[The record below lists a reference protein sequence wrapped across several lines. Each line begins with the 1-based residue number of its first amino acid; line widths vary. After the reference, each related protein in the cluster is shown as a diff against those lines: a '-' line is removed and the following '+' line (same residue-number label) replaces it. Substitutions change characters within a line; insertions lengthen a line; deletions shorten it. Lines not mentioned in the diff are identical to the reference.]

1 MFSDDDT
8 TSHIPNDP
16 ADLSVHSV
24 PQGQEQRKTAA
35 EGTADDERRD
45 RTSSLIRP
53 SRRGLFGLLGAGA
66 AGLAL
71 GGVAGKFI
79 HPGGET
85 SPAPMRA
92 TVDFS
97 GPHQAG
103 IITPAQDRLHFAAF
117 TMNSGT
123 TRDDLVSLLRDWSAA
138 ASALSRGEEV
148 GGGMEPSNG
157 LLPPDDTGEATG
169 LGPGNLTL
177 TFGLGRSLFVGP
189 GADVDGA
196 DPYGIRDSL
205 PKQFVPLPKFAFDL
219 LDATQSGGDL
229 CVQAC
234 SDDPQVAV
242 HAIRNLARIA
252 TGRAH
257 LAWSQLGFGRTA
269 STSLAQD
276 TPRNLFG
283 FKDGTANVM
292 SEETSELAEHV
303 WVGNEAPEWLQGGSY
318 LVARK
323 IQMTIETWDRANLT
337 EQERIFGRTK
347 REGAPLTGSE
357 EFDSPD
363 FDAIDRASGTPHI
376 DMDAHV
382 RLAHPVHN
390 GGVRLLRRGYNY
402 VDGSNSLGQMNAGLF
417 FIAFQRDPA
426 AFVRVQ
432 NSLKTDLLN
441 EYIRHIGSGLWAV
454 PRGVGA
460 SGGSAGKGDE
470 FLAQALF
477 E

>member
-1 MFSDDDT
+1 MFSDDVT
-8 TSHIPNDP
+8 TPTPTDP
-16 ADLSVHSV
+16 ADLSVPTA
-24 PQGQEQRKTAA
+24 PQGRQQRNTHS
-35 EGTADDERRD
+35 EGAGDAGRAGQN
-45 RTSSLIRP
+45 SSLVRP

-71 GGVAGKFI
+71 GGVAGNVLQR
-79 HPGGET
+79 GRG
-85 SPAPMRA
+85 SAAAPAQSA
-92 TVDFS
+92 VTFA

-103 IITPAQDRLHFAAF
+103 IVTPAQDRLHFAAF
-117 TMNSGT
+117 TMNTGA
-123 TRDDLVSLLRDWSAA
+123 TRDDLISLLRDWTAA
-138 ASALSRGEEV
+138 ASALARGEEV
-148 GGGMEPSNG
+148 GEGMEPQNA
-157 LLPPDDTGEATG
+157 LLPPDDTGEASG

-177 TFGLGRSLFVGP
+177 TFGFGRSLFVGSEAGGT
-189 GADVDGA
+189 GATGTGA
-196 DPYGIRDSL
+196 DPFGIRDQL
-205 PKQFVPLPKFAFDL
+205 PKQFEPLPSFAFDL

-234 SDDPQVAV
+234 SDDPQIAV

-257 LAWSQLGFGRTA
+257 MAWSQLGFGRTA
-269 STSLAQD
+269 STSLEQD

-292 SEETSELAEHV
+292 AEEAEELADHV
-303 WVGNEAPEWLQGGSY
+303 WVGNEAPEWMRGGSY

-323 IQMTIETWDRANLT
+323 IQMTIETWDRANLA

-347 REGAPLTGSE
+347 REGAPLTSAH
-357 EFDSPD
+357 EFDTPD
-363 FDAIDRASGTPHI
+363 FDAMDSASGDPKI
-376 DMDAHV
+376 DVAAHV

-402 VDGSNSLGQMNAGLF
+402 VDGSNSLGQLNAGLF
-417 FIAFQRDPA
+417 FISFQRDPA
-426 AFVRVQ
+426 SFVRVQ
-432 NSLKTDLLN
+432 QSLKGDLLN

-454 PRGVGA
+454 PRGLERG
-460 SGGSAGKGDE
+460 GDE
-470 FLAQALF
+470 FIGQALF